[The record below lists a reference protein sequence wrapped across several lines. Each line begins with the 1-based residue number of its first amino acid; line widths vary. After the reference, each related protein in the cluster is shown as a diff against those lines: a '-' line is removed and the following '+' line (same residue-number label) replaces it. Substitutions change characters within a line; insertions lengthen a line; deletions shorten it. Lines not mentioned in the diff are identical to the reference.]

1 MNETIIV
8 DTGAEMKTAET
19 SSSNNEDVAT
29 KGLTPKSSDGSS
41 VSLGNNKANAIRN
54 SLLAGSVAGIASTAV
69 CHPFDVLRVKMQS
82 SAPAATATA
91 TFTTNVSGTGTV
103 GLVGTLR
110 NMLQY
115 GGGARALYTGLAMPL
130 AAQAIYKGT
139 IFTVNNMTESYIR
152 DWKTRENNRL
162 GHNFEAPHKLTLADR
177 FVSGFMGGAVNA
189 ALFCTPVE
197 YVRNQQIAQIEK
209 NSHVAAAV
217 PKVAGSGTGN
227 TANITPN
234 HNAMRNKNPGGTINI
249 RQKNG
254 PISVIRNTIRSHGFT
269 GLWRGMTSTV
279 LRDSVGCG
287 FFFVAMAYSQ
297 EKLTPDYSNQPPSM
311 PTVILSG
318 ALAGVSFW
326 LWALPVDTM
335 KTWIQNGTA
344 CNLSHAVRMSQHHGL
359 LQSVPSLFRGWQ
371 VAYSR
376 GAPAAAI
383 TVVTY
388 SLASQYLQGL
398 P

>member
-1 MNETIIV
+1 
-8 DTGAEMKTAET
+8 
-19 SSSNNEDVAT
+19 
-29 KGLTPKSSDGSS
+29 
-41 VSLGNNKANAIRN
+41 
-54 SLLAGSVAGIASTAV
+54 
-69 CHPFDVLRVKMQS
+69 
-82 SAPAATATA
+82 
-91 TFTTNVSGTGTV
+91 
-103 GLVGTLR
+103 
-110 NMLQY
+110 
-115 GGGARALYTGLAMPL
+115 MPL

-139 IFTVNNMTESYIR
+139 IFTVNNMAESSIR
-152 DWKTRENNRL
+152 DWKTRENNKL
-162 GHNFEAPHKLTLADR
+162 GNFEAPYKLTLADR

-209 NSHVAAAV
+209 NSNVTAAV
-217 PKVAGSGTGN
+217 PKVTGGGTG
-227 TANITPN
+227 NITPN
-234 HNAMRNKNPGGTINI
+234 KNPTRNKNPGETINL
-249 RQKNG
+249 RGKNG
-254 PISVIRNTIRSHGFT
+254 PISVIRNTIQSHGFT

-359 LQSVPSLFRGWQ
+359 LQSIPSLFRGWQ